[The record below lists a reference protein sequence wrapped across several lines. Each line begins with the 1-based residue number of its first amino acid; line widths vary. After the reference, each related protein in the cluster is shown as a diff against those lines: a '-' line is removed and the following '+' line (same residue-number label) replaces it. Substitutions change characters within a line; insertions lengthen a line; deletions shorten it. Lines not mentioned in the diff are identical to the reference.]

1 MLMTQDHA
9 IASNDLLRILE
20 VTRRM
25 AEQRALNPLLAYIA
39 NEAMQL
45 VGAERCYVVLFDDAG
60 ELDFRET
67 RDPQGQAIPR
77 PSDQV
82 SHSVLNKV
90 RAHAEP
96 LLLHDAMGD
105 AQFDLSR
112 SVHSLQLRSILC
124 APLISHDHAIG
135 AIYVEN
141 RSIRGMFNEGQ
152 LALLA
157 LFAHQASVALSN
169 AAQNDSLEER
179 IAARTQDLQ
188 QRNTELEH
196 LRDQLRE
203 LSIRDG
209 LTQLYNRRYLDQLS
223 AQLFAQAMQT
233 HQPLALAIA
242 DIDGFK
248 QINDQFSHSLGDA
261 VLSRVAQLIQCHAPP
276 TAVVARYGGEEF
288 VMLLPDIS
296 LVEAA
301 ERCERIREAIECA
314 DWQRL
319 HPQLRVTLS
328 IGLASNE
335 GHTSYEA
342 QFREADACLLQAK
355 RTGKNRIMQ
364 ARGLLPNLILPN
376 HRHNPG

>member
-1 MLMTQDHA
+1 MTPPPNPT
-9 IASNDLLRILE
+9 IASHDLLRILD

-25 AEQRALNPLLAYIA
+25 AEQRALSPLLAYIA
-39 NEAMQL
+39 NEAMHL
-45 VGAERCYVVLFDDAG
+45 LGAEHCYVVLFDSTGA
-60 ELDFRET
+60 LDFRET
-67 RDPQGQAIPR
+67 RDPHGRAILR
-77 PSDQV
+77 PNDQV

-90 RAHAEP
+90 RAHAQP

-124 APLISHDHAIG
+124 APLISHDRAIG

-169 AAQNDSLEER
+169 ATQNDSLEER
-179 IAARTQDLQ
+179 IAARTHDLQ
-188 QRNTELEH
+188 QRNAELEQ

-209 LTQLYNRRYLDQLS
+209 LTQLYNRRYLDHIS
-223 AQLFAQAMQT
+223 PQLFAQAIQM
-233 HQPLALAIA
+233 HQPLAIAIA

-248 QINDQFSHSLGDA
+248 QINDRFSHSLGDA
-261 VLSRVAQLIQCHAPP
+261 VLSRVAHLIQRHMPP
-276 TAVVARYGGEEF
+276 ADVVARYGGEEF
-288 VMLLPDIS
+288 VLLMPNAS
-296 LVEAA
+296 LEEAA
-301 ERCERIREAIECA
+301 ERCEQMRTTVEDD
-314 DWQRL
+314 DWQQL

-328 IGLASNE
+328 MGVASSQGYAN
-335 GHTSYEA
+335 YEA
-342 QFREADACLLQAK
+342 QFCEADAYLQHAK
-355 RTGKNRIMQ
+355 QMGKNRVMQ
-364 ARGLLPNLILPN
+364 RILPKVELARVN
-376 HRHNPG
+376 LV

>member
-1 MLMTQDHA
+1 MTPANWIFARPA
-9 IASNDLLRILE
+9 IHKAKR
-20 VTRRM
+20 
-25 AEQRALNPLLAYIA
+25 
-39 NEAMQL
+39 
-45 VGAERCYVVLFDDAG
+45 F
-60 ELDFRET
+60 
-67 RDPQGQAIPR
+67 RDPATR
-77 PSDQV
+77 V

-203 LSIRDG
+203 LSVRDG

-242 DIDGFK
+242 
-248 QINDQFSHSLGDA
+248 NMTA
-261 VLSRVAQLIQCHAPP
+261 LSRS
-276 TAVVARYGGEEF
+276 
-288 VMLLPDIS
+288 M
-296 LVEAA
+296 
-301 ERCERIREAIECA
+301 
-314 DWQRL
+314 
-319 HPQLRVTLS
+319 
-328 IGLASNE
+328 
-335 GHTSYEA
+335 TSS
-342 QFREADACLLQAK
+342 
-355 RTGKNRIMQ
+355 RTRWAM
-364 ARGLLPNLILPN
+364 PC
-376 HRHNPG
+376 

>member
-1 MLMTQDHA
+1 MPPTQDQA
-9 IASNDLLRILE
+9 IASQDLLRILD

-39 NEAMQL
+39 NEASHL

-67 RDPQGQAIPR
+67 RDPHGHVIPR
-77 PSDQV
+77 PNDQV
-82 SHSVLNKV
+82 SHAVLDKV

-124 APLISHDHAIG
+124 APLVSHDCAIG

-157 LFAHQASVALSN
+157 LFANQASVALSN
-169 AAQNDSLEER
+169 ATLNDNLEER

-188 QRNTELEH
+188 QRNAELEQ

-209 LTQLYNRRYLDQLS
+209 LTQLYNRRHLDQLS
-223 AQLFAQAMQT
+223 AQLFAQAKQA
-233 HQPLALAIA
+233 HQPFSIAIA

-248 QINDQFSHSLGDA
+248 QINDCFSHSLGDA
-261 VLSRVAQLIQCHAPP
+261 VLSRVAQLIQHHAQPA
-276 TAVVARYGGEEF
+276 AVAARYGGEEF
-288 VMLLPDIS
+288 VLLMPNTS
-296 LVEAA
+296 LKAAA
-301 ERCERIREAIECA
+301 EQCERIRGAIERE

-319 HPQLRVTLS
+319 HSQLRVTLS
-328 IGLASNE
+328 MGLASNE
-335 GHTSYEA
+335 GCTCYDA
-342 QFREADACLLQAK
+342 QFREADAYLLQAK
-355 RTGKNRIMQ
+355 QTGKNLVVNGSGGFSR
-364 ARGLLPNLILPN
+364 LLAPLK
-376 HRHNPG
+376 RY